1 MGMKVLSETLGDKEF
16 MFGSEPSLRDHM
28 TEHHANLVEL
38 VNRMK
43 DRAWAEHWDLATGE
57 TLALNPH
64 IPKPE
69 SEEEEEK
76 EEVEKKDEEKEEE
89 TEEAKE
95 EENKE

>member
-1 MGMKVLSETLGDKEF
+1 MGTLFSVLAQLTSVDEGVVC
-16 MFGSEPSLRDHM
+16 SLRDHM

-43 DRAWAEHWDLATGE
+43 DRAWAEHWDLAPGE

-76 EEVEKKDEEKEEE
+76 EEVEKKDEEKKEEE
-89 TEEAKE
+89 TEEVKE
-95 EENKE
+95 EEKKE